1 MLDKPDKTFRSSNV
15 KNSFRKMFGRIRQ
28 ESLPFLPR
36 TLSLAA
42 KIEQVSL
49 DQLLSHPEQMSK
61 ALRNTKR
68 VIGTDAIL
76 VPISF
81 SVPVLQNTPY
91 NSSDFFTAGVTE
103 NMLEVIRHLKAD
115 QEYVACLIPGPVS
128 TVQKI
133 FAQHEAPDP
142 ELYLRTV
149 RALCQG
155 ILEIT
160 RIIGEARPDLIVIQE
175 RKLPESLLD
184 EHCVFELLDPVFA
197 TIGYYNA
204 EPILSVSDISWS
216 LLQRLAESAK
226 GIILTQNVLEDYSLT
241 DLSELQRETGTC
253 FGLQLPE
260 EIYFGQNHLLEK
272 FCSDVL
278 ACFEGRGV
286 FACSMDEVPI
296 NCPIEYLQIIAQTLR
311 TPFKA

>member
-1 MLDKPDKTFRSSNV
+1 MPDKTDKAFRSSNL
-15 KNSFRKMFGRIRQ
+15 KNSFRNMFRRIRQ
-28 ESLPFLPR
+28 ESIPFLPR

-49 DQLLSHPEQMSK
+49 EQLLVQPELISK
-61 ALRNTKR
+61 ALLNTKR
-68 VIGTDAIL
+68 VIGSDAIL

-81 SVPVLQNTPY
+81 TVPIFQDTSY
-91 NSSDFFTAGVTE
+91 SSSDFLTTGVTE

-115 QEYVACLIPGPVS
+115 QEYVACLVPGPVGMA
-128 TVQKI
+128 QKI
-133 FAQHEAPDP
+133 IAQHESSDQ
-142 ELYLRTV
+142 ELFLRTV

-155 ILEIT
+155 VLEAT
-160 RIIGEARPDLIVIQE
+160 RIIGEARPDAIVIQE
-175 RKLPESLLD
+175 ETLAESLLD
-184 EHCVFELLDPVFA
+184 ENSVAELLEPVFA
-197 TIGYYNA
+197 TIAYYNA

-216 LLQRLAESAK
+216 FLQRLAESAK
-226 GIILTQNVLEDYSLT
+226 GIILPQRFLEDYSLT
-241 DLSELQRETGTC
+241 ELSELQQETGVC

-260 EIYFGQNHLLEK
+260 AIYSGQNHKLEK
-272 FCSDVL
+272 FCGDVL

-296 NCPIEYLQIIAQTLR
+296 NCPIEHLQIITQTLR